1 MSGRTTR
8 RQRYQ
13 GYAQK
18 KRANTAAK
26 TMASPKEIAYN
37 NLRQAVK
44 MEIANI
50 MEYGTE
56 REDFIANGG
65 IKRDNAGNEM
75 TGRTH
80 KGTWDS
86 AKKRRKMWN
95 SYVAPQ
101 SVVPEDMA
109 RQMLQ
114 LHEQVHG
121 FKSPNEVNGWKES
134 LEAAAEAGDGE
145 ETPEAAV
152 GGRRKRR
159 KTRRKRKRKR
169 RKTRRK
175 KKRKTKRKRKR
186 KRRRRRTRR

>member
-1 MSGRTTR
+1 MSKVSRRDRKALYGRP
-8 RQRYQ
+8 
-13 GYAQK
+13 
-18 KRANTAAK
+18 KRGKVAK
-26 TMASPKEIAYN
+26 TASPEEIAYN

-44 MEIANI
+44 LEIANI

-65 IKRDNAGNEM
+65 IKRDEYGNAT

-80 KGTWDS
+80 KGMFMTPGKRK
-86 AKKRRKMWN
+86 AKWN
-95 SYVAPQ
+95 SYVAPV
-101 SVVPEDMA
+101 SAVPEEFA
-109 RQMLQ
+109 RKLLK
-114 LHEQVHG
+114 LHEKVHG
-121 FKSPNEVNGWKES
+121 YKSPNEVKGWKAS

-145 ETPEAAV
+145 EAPEAE

-186 KRRRRRTRR
+186 KRRRTRR